1 MPPVNKNW
9 GLFEHQLVRPGHGDQ
24 STKERSK
31 SMERR
36 QFLIG
41 AGSILTASFISK
53 AKVFAEETKSV
64 LPLIEQSE
72 ARDTIYFLNNGFDYQ
87 LLLNQS
93 GFDYPPAITYR
104 EALDRYFGVNIPK
117 DKPLKLS
124 DFRELYFDHGVM
136 PKELDEEA
144 DFEFFG
150 ESWARQ
156 DSPNAEAYHL
166 LDGLNLFDYSDNEG
180 RLIGGLKFIDGCHP
194 GSDYLGVHADDALS
208 ANLLQARLLEL
219 DKDISVEIVGA
230 HS

>member
-1 MPPVNKNW
+1 
-9 GLFEHQLVRPGHGDQ
+9 
-24 STKERSK
+24 
-31 SMERR
+31 MERR

-93 GFDYPPAITYR
+93 GFRIPRHYLP
-104 EALDRYFGVNIPK
+104 EALDKYFGVNIPK

-150 ESWARQ
+150 ESWADKTPQ
-156 DSPNAEAYHL
+156 MQ
-166 LDGLNLFDYSDNEG
+166 
-180 RLIGGLKFIDGCHP
+180 RLITC
-194 GSDYLGVHADDALS
+194 SMA
-208 ANLLQARLLEL
+208 
-219 DKDISVEIVGA
+219 
-230 HS
+230 